1 MAFVHLSFALAASFL
16 IHGAPTFPS
25 QHSQIDAT
33 TGNTVDRMYI
43 PGDPE
48 ALSVVVINNVAD
60 VMIKTKDV
68 VGKGGGSYSSVPPDV
83 VAKYGSAGHYNYG
96 YTLSTDPVTKS
107 ANSTVEY
114 SDSATGVY
122 TVIQMLS
129 LT

>member
-68 VGKGGGSYSSVPPDV
+68 VGAGGGWQAQAEVCRGEVDARRRWCRTKPKNTLDADFVRTPSCPRGSSTHEH
-83 VAKYGSAGHYNYG
+83 S
-96 YTLSTDPVTKS
+96 
-107 ANSTVEY
+107 
-114 SDSATGVY
+114 
-122 TVIQMLS
+122 
-129 LT
+129 